1 MLRLRLWPLLALA
14 LLAPALA
21 DAQTPDDLDAFW
33 AEASRTVDE
42 GDVDGYA
49 ALYHPDAVLVS
60 TFTDDTKPIAE
71 ALDEWRQYFVD
82 TAAGRM
88 EAGVEFRFTQRLRG
102 ETTAHETGMFHYW
115 LHPPGETPEPV
126 YVHFEALLV
135 REGGEWQWLME
146 YQKSVATAEEWAA
159 AAP

>member
-1 MLRLRLWPLLALA
+1 MLRLHAWPLLALC
-14 LLAPALA
+14 LLAPVAPPA
-21 DAQTPDDLDAFW
+21 DDDLDAFW

-42 GDVDGYA
+42 GDLDGYA

-60 TFTDDTKPIAE
+60 TFTGDTKPIAE
-71 ALDEWRQYFVD
+71 ALDEWRAYFVD

-88 EAGVEFRFTQRLRG
+88 EAGVAFRFTQRLRG
-102 ETTAHETGMFHYW
+102 ETTAHETGMFHDW
-115 LHPPGETPEPV
+115 LHPPGASPEPV

-135 REGGEWQWLME
+135 RDGGAWRWLME
-146 YQKSVATAEEWAA
+146 YQKGIATAEEWEA